1 VHPAERIP
9 IELGAKVFGPPLEAA
24 VVPAPLRRAQD
35 RSPRSPTT
43 SKSGVQLESN
53 LSSNLS

>member
-43 SKSGVQLESN
+43 SKSGVQPLFQP
-53 LSSNLS
+53 L